1 MLSLIIGALV
11 NILLNCFLIKPF
23 GAMGATIST
32 VLAEFVLYGVQ
43 FWTVRRDLDFKKY
56 LKNGFIFYLFGMIM
70 YLAIIAVKAHLQY
83 NIINLVLLIVLG
95 GIVYTGFCC
104 FYILISRNVH
114 FEILR
119 EKIKR
124 KIGYENIL

>member
-1 MLSLIIGALV
+1 
-11 NILLNCFLIKPF
+11 
-23 GAMGATIST
+23 
-32 VLAEFVLYGVQ
+32 
-43 FWTVRRDLDFKKY
+43 
-56 LKNGFIFYLFGMIM
+56 
-70 YLAIIAVKAHLQY
+70 IIAVKAHLQY
-83 NIINLVLLIVLG
+83 NIINLILLIVLG